1 MDIEL
6 ITIQLNPK
14 QVKQYIF
21 MQFLDS
27 IGFFEAE
34 LAELTVNIDKDKKIR
49 HVSLKKN
56 YDTTGLVFTY
66 PLDMNTGT
74 GV

>member
-1 MDIEL
+1 MEEL
-6 ITIQLNPK
+6 IVVNLNPK

-34 LAELTVNIDKDKKIR
+34 LSELIINTDKDKNIR
-49 HVSLKKN
+49 RVSLRKD
-56 YDTTGLVFTY
+56 YDTTGMTFAY
-66 PLDMNTGT
+66 PLDRTAGQ